1 MKNKN
6 KIEYEIDRIGQID
19 FEDFKTEIEKEDK
32 INQSKKK
39 EIREIPIDIKKS
51 QRQKKIILKGI
62 EVYFPYEPYENQK
75 IYMEKVIEACEKGS
89 IAGLESPTGTGKTLC
104 LLCSSL
110 AWLKY
115 KRNDMIKNKKKYEN
129 IPKIYYTSRTHSQL
143 SSIIK
148 ELKKTCYLPR
158 NSVLSSRDYMCVNNV
173 IKGYKGK
180 MLNNKCTEIRLKKN
194 CKYFY
199 GAEKIL
205 TSAYDNCDIEELF
218 NIGYKNSFCPYF
230 FERYKKE
237 SSDIIFLPYNYI
249 FEPSIKGKLKIN
261 LDNSILIID
270 EAHNIQ
276 EICENAVSCSLNTK
290 ILEEIYKDLNVFKNL
305 IEGTNFLPK
314 NSEMKNINIKQIDDE
329 MKIIDS
335 IKNYL
340 KSIKIKTG
348 KWWPDIGLKLTTKE
362 MFDIFFEGSKG
373 KNKIQ
378 KTISPINEN
387 NGLTTSNLNEHINF
401 LNKIETF
408 INEEVQKGTLLSN
421 YISVLTLID
430 TLSKNYIEFIESGDQ
445 NPLNNYSNNYKFF
458 INDIENSSYGQ
469 KKITKDR
476 TLFLFCFNPG
486 FGFKLITNEG
496 IKSIIITSGTLSPIN
511 GIESELKCSF
521 DIQLENTHVIDMN
534 QVNFSILTNS
544 TRNSKVQ
551 FLFNNQNKNNIE
563 MIQQLGYSISDLCKI
578 TPGGIL
584 VFFTSF
590 SFLNMCINI
599 WTDKRIISEIEQ
611 YKEIFKDMHDQY
623 KNKLILKNFIESN
636 QNKNSKGAIFF
647 SVCRGTSS
655 EGINFNDDYAR
666 MVIVVGIPYANLGD
680 IKVQLKK
687 EYLDEFNRNYF
698 KFIPDKKVTKL
709 TGSDWYNQ
717 SASRTVNQALGR
729 VIRHVNDYG
738 SMILIDIRY
747 KDMIYK
753 GLISK
758 WIRNVCRFYSDDNI
772 INVVKNFFE
781 GMKNF
786 KPKILNKKINALL
799 NYDKEYDDY
808 VDKCII
814 NQQDLNGKMSIL
826 GNGFISAKKL
836 CDDSSDKKRPND
848 DRNFVIKND
857 IHFSKGKII
866 NNKENITHRNN
877 EKKEIVNKI
886 NLRNSLVVCKNINQK
901 DNIENNILFSQEDL
915 NQFLNDNES
924 LFNDESSK
932 KNDYKNKENKS
943 NNVNKIK
950 ILNDSEFEIKMK
962 DTPKTVNKK
971 IKEDIPTDKIF
982 EKLLKMKQNSQ
993 LEEFLGKYNLKLDF
1007 DEHVENNNLN
1017 ENNEEGKLKCPIC
1030 FEIQK
1035 DNNEI
1040 HFSVSRCGHIICNNC
1055 WEKCLNNKLECPICK
1070 KKVTK
1075 KTLVQLFLN

>member
-1 MKNKN
+1 MKKKIQIEYQTDITE
-6 KIEYEIDRIGQID
+6 KIEFDD
-19 FEDFKTEIEKEDK
+19 FNIELDTEGKT
-32 INQSKKK
+32 NQSSKK

-51 QRQKKIILKGI
+51 EHQKKIIIKGI
-62 EVYFPYEPYENQK
+62 EVFFPYEPYENQK
-75 IYMEKVIEACEKGS
+75 LYMSKVIEACEKGS

-110 AWLKY
+110 GWLRY
-115 KRNDMIKNKKKYEN
+115 KRNEMIKNKNKYEI
-129 IPKIYYTSRTHSQL
+129 IPRIYYTSRTHSQL
-143 SSIIK
+143 SNVIQ

-158 NSVLSSRDYMCVNNV
+158 NCVLSSRDNMCVNNV
-173 IKGYKGK
+173 IKGHKGNY
-180 MLNNKCTEIRLKKN
+180 LNVKCKEMRLKKN
-194 CKYFY
+194 CKYFF
-199 GAEKIL
+199 GAERIL
-205 TSAYDNCDIEELF
+205 ISAYDNCDIEELF
-218 NIGYKNSFCPYF
+218 KIGYKSSFCPYF
-230 FERYKKE
+230 FERYKKD

-249 FEPSIKGKLKIN
+249 FDPSIKKRLKLN

-276 EICENAVSCSLNTK
+276 DICENAVSCSLNTK
-290 ILEEIYKDLNVFKNL
+290 MLEDIYKDLNSFK
-305 IEGTNFLPK
+305 IIVESSNFNPK
-314 NSEMKNINIKQIDDE
+314 NSEIKNIDVKQIDDE

-348 KWWPDIGLKLTTKE
+348 KWWPDIGLKITTKE

-378 KTISPINEN
+378 KTITPINEN
-387 NGLTTSNLNEHINF
+387 NGLSTSNLNEHINF
-401 LNKIETF
+401 LTKIE
-408 INEEVQKGTLLSN
+408 ILISDEVQKGSLLSN
-421 YISVLTLID
+421 YISVLSLIG
-430 TLSKNYIEFIESGDQ
+430 TLSKNYIEFIESEDQ

-458 INDIENSSYGQ
+458 INDVENNAQ
-469 KKITKDR
+469 KKIIKDR

-496 IKSIIITSGTLSPIN
+496 LKSIIITSGTLSPIN
-511 GIESELKCSF
+511 GVESELKCSF

-563 MIQQLGYSISDLCKI
+563 MIQQLGYSISDLCKN

-590 SFLNMCINI
+590 TFLNMCINI
-599 WTDKRIISEIEQ
+599 WSEKRIISEIEQ

-698 KFIPDKKVTKL
+698 KFISDKKVTKL

-758 WIRNVCRFYSDDNI
+758 WIRSICRVYSDGNI

-781 GMKNF
+781 RMKNM
-786 KPKILNKKINALL
+786 KPKNLNKKINALV
-799 NYDKEYDDY
+799 NYEKEYDDS
-808 VDKCII
+808 VDKSIM
-814 NQQDLNGKMSIL
+814 NEQDLNGKNSIL
-826 GNGFISAKKL
+826 GNGFISARKLIENSSEKKYA
-836 CDDSSDKKRPND
+836 ND
-848 DRNFVIKND
+848 DRNFEIKND
-857 IHFSKGKII
+857 IHVTKGKVLI
-866 NNKENITHRNN
+866 NNKENIANKN
-877 EKKEIVNKI
+877 YEKKEIVNKI
-886 NLRNSLVVCKNINQK
+886 NLKNSLVICKNIK
-901 DNIENNILFSQEDL
+901 KKENIENTVLFSQEEL

-924 LFNDESSK
+924 LFGDDLSNK
-932 KNDYKNKENKS
+932 KDNKNRENKS
-943 NNVNKIK
+943 TNLNKNK
-950 ILNDSEFEIKMK
+950 FVNDSEFEIMK
-962 DTPKTVNKK
+962 QDTPKTINKK
-971 IKEDIPTDKIF
+971 KEEIPTDKIF
-982 EKLLKMKQNSQ
+982 QKLLKMKENSQ
-993 LEEFLGKYNLKLDF
+993 LEEFLDKYNLKLDF
-1007 DEHVENNNLN
+1007 DEHVENNNNLN
-1017 ENNEEGKLKCPIC
+1017 ENKEEGKLKCPIC
-1030 FEIQK
+1030 FEIQNE
-1035 DNNEI
+1035 NNEI

-1055 WEKCLNNKLECPICK
+1055 WEKCLDNKLQCPICK